1 MEMDLSMNKMWVI
14 CILKKVL
21 KAIYINN
28 YANLEKVHTR
38 RQMLRDLANGKSY
51 KIYSLR
57 DEIFICWHV
66 EPKVALLNMFHSS
79 KQKEVDIKIEGS
91 DNLVFVGFSAF
102 IRQSATPLFLSINLY
117 NFCKRIGMNVKC
129 NSKTSIFF

>member
-1 MEMDLSMNKMWVI
+1 METDLSMNKMRVI

-38 RQMLRDLANGKSY
+38 RQMLGDLGNGKSY

-57 DEIFICWHV
+57 DEIFICRPM
-66 EPKVALLNMFHSS
+66 EQKVALLNMFHTS
-79 KQKEVDIKIEGS
+79 KQKEVDIKIEGL
-91 DNLVFVGFSAF
+91 DNLVSV
-102 IRQSATPLFLSINLY
+102 
-117 NFCKRIGMNVKC
+117 
-129 NSKTSIFF
+129 